1 LKKLPPQKHSI
12 GISVSKQTLEPHDSV
27 SRAFLRFDPAF
38 SKALPTIYSR
48 LSDCTITAVFSKSNT
63 TDLHCWLSG
72 QASVGFLPLA
82 ENIFAMSRP
91 VDLIKVCAKLFTI
104 HRAFIVA
111 FPVPVPL
118 GIFDSVH

>member
-63 TDLHCWLSG
+63 TDFRCYVSVQARAWL
-72 QASVGFLPLA
+72 LL
-82 ENIFAMSRP
+82 FAMSRP
-91 VDLIKVCAKLFTI
+91 VNLIKVCAKLFTI

-111 FPVPVPL
+111 FSVPAPL

>member
-72 QASVGFLPLA
+72 QASVDFLPLA

-91 VDLIKVCAKLFTI
+91 VDLVKV
-104 HRAFIVA
+104 
-111 FPVPVPL
+111 
-118 GIFDSVH
+118 